1 MRSHA
6 GALYVTVCRR
16 VLRPPSLP
24 SGWKGVSERVLV
36 NLVGV
41 TMCMVLH
48 RAGMESV
55 VLSNYVT
62 GSVRS
67 EFELVAL
74 CRHQPTV
81 LPFPPA
87 AALQWLS
94 KNSP

>member
-48 RAGMESV
+48 RASMESV

-62 GSVRS
+62 GSVIS
-67 EFELVAL
+67 EIELVAL